1 MAVLVVPLVA
11 QSYVG
16 EGFSGS
22 SCEQCWLSKPLRENE
37 ALMVKVSLAQL
48 TSAQGRGLS

>member
-16 EGFSGS
+16 EGSSGS
-22 SCEQCWLSKPLRENE
+22 SYEQCWLSKPLHENE
-37 ALMVKVSLAQL
+37 TLMVKVSLAHL
-48 TSAQGRGLS
+48 ISA